1 MRTRWSGTLALAAG
15 IAYVLGTGAVAV
27 SAQAPPPKVT
37 VLKAARI
44 FDGTSDR
51 ALKNGM
57 VIVEGTTIKAV
68 GVGLAVPAGAEVI
81 DFGDSTLLPGLIDC
95 HTHVSGE
102 SGNNWAQDA
111 LANLRT
117 TVPEQAIRATANVRK
132 TLLAGFT
139 TVRDVGS
146 GEYVDV
152 GLRNSIAAGT
162 IPGPRMQVAVHALGA
177 RGGHCDESGFPYLR
191 FGHESGIED
200 GIAAGADQ
208 FRDAVRFQV
217 KYGADVIKVCATG
230 GVLSLADEVDTPQ
243 LTQDEMNAIVD
254 EAHRLRK
261 RVAVHAHGAEG
272 AKVAIRADADSIE
285 HGSFLDDEGLRM
297 MVSRGTYL
305 VPTLL
310 AGEFVSGKAAERH
323 YPPEIEAKAKAAVA
337 VRSKMFRKAV
347 ALGVKI
353 AFGTDSAV
361 SPHGLNAQEFKLMV
375 DLGMTPAA
383 ALRAATQN
391 AADLLG
397 LAKTI
402 GTLEAGK
409 QADIIAVAGDPL
421 TNIQAMETVRFVMKG
436 GAVAKNEQP

>member
-1 MRTRWSGTLALAAG
+1 MHKSMSLALALAAG
-15 IAYVLGTGAVAV
+15 IVYSPAT
-27 SAQAPPPKVT
+27 SAQTPPPKVM

-44 FDGTSDR
+44 FDGTSDKPV
-51 ALKNGM
+51 KNGM
-57 VIVEGTTIKAV
+57 VIVEGATIKAV
-68 GVGLAVPAGAEVI
+68 GTGLAVPEGAEVI
-81 DFGDSTLLPGLIDC
+81 DLGDSTLLPGLIDC
-95 HTHVSGE
+95 HTHVSFE
-102 SGNNWAQDA
+102 SGDNWAQDT
-111 LANLRT
+111 LARLRQ
-117 TVPEQAIRATANVRK
+117 TVPEQTIRATANVRK
-132 TLLAGFT
+132 TLMAGFT

-152 GLRNSIAAGT
+152 ALRNSIAAGV
-162 IPGPRMQVAVHALGA
+162 IPGPRMLVAVHALGA
-177 RGGHCDESGFPYLR
+177 RGGHCDDSSGFPYMV
-191 FGHESGIED
+191 FGHESGFED

-208 FRDAVRFQV
+208 FRDSVRFQI

-243 LTQDEMNAIVD
+243 VTQDEMNAIVD

-261 RVAVHAHGAEG
+261 KVAVHAHGAEG
-272 AKVAIRADADSIE
+272 AKVAIRAGADSIE

-310 AGEFVSGKAAERH
+310 AGEYVVGKAAERH

-337 VRSKMFRKAV
+337 VRGKMFKRAL

-375 DLGMTPAA
+375 DLGMAPAA
-383 ALRAATQN
+383 ALRAATQS

-397 LAKTI
+397 LTKTI

-409 QADIIAVAGDPL
+409 QADVIAVSGDPL
-421 TNIQAMETVRFVMKG
+421 ANIQAMETVRFVMKG
-436 GAVAKNEQP
+436 GQVAKNEQP

>member
-1 MRTRWSGTLALAAG
+1 MHKSMSLALALAAG
-15 IAYVLGTGAVAV
+15 IALFTINCPAA
-27 SAQAPPPKVT
+27 SAQTSPPPKVT

-51 ALKNGM
+51 AVKNGM
-57 VIVEGTTIKAV
+57 VIIEGSTIKAV
-68 GVGLAVPAGAEVI
+68 GAGLAVPAGAEVI
-81 DFGDSTLLPGLIDC
+81 DLGDSTVLPGLIDC
-95 HTHVSGE
+95 HTHVSFELGD
-102 SGNNWAQDA
+102 NFAQDT
-111 LANLRT
+111 LARLRES
-117 TVPEQAIRATANVRK
+117 VPEQAIRASANVRK
-132 TLLAGFT
+132 TLMAGFT

-146 GEYVDV
+146 GDYVDV
-152 GLRNSIAAGT
+152 ALRNSIAAGV
-162 IPGPRMQVAVHALGA
+162 IPGPRMLVAVHALGA
-177 RGGHCDESGFPYLR
+177 RGGHCDDGGFPYML
-191 FGHESGIED
+191 FGRESGIED

-230 GVLSLADEVDTPQ
+230 GVLSLTDEVDTPQ
-243 LTQDEMNAIVD
+243 VTQDEMNAIVD
-254 EAHRLRK
+254 EAHRLHK
-261 RVAVHAHGAEG
+261 KVAVHAHGAEG

-297 MVSRGTYL
+297 MVARGTYL

-310 AGEFVSGKAAERH
+310 AGEYVTGRAAERH
-323 YPPEIEAKAKAAVA
+323 FPPEIEAKAKAAIA
-337 VRSKMFRKAV
+337 VRSKMFKRAL

-375 DLGMTPAA
+375 DHGMAPAA

-397 LAKTI
+397 LSKTI
-402 GTLEAGK
+402 GTLEPGK
-409 QADIIAVAGDPL
+409 QADVIAVSGDPL
-421 TNIQAMETVRFVMKG
+421 ANIQLMETVRFVMKG
-436 GAVAKNEQP
+436 GVVAKNEQP

>member
-1 MRTRWSGTLALAAG
+1 MHKSMFLALALAAG
-15 IAYVLGTGAVAV
+15 LVYGTAV
-27 SAQAPPPKVT
+27 SAQAPPPPKTT

-51 ALKNGM
+51 VVKNGM
-57 VIVEGTTIKAV
+57 VIVEGSTIKAV

-81 DFGDSTLLPGLIDC
+81 DLGDSTLLPGLIDC
-95 HTHVSGE
+95 HTHVSFE
-102 SGNNWAQDA
+102 SGDNWAQDTI
-111 LANLRT
+111 ANLRRG
-117 TVPEQAIRATANVRK
+117 VPEQAIRASANVRK
-132 TLLAGFT
+132 TLMAGFT

-146 GEYVDV
+146 SEYVDV
-152 GLRNSIAAGT
+152 ALRNSIAAGV
-162 IPGPRMQVAVHALGA
+162 IPGPRMLVAVHALGA
-177 RGGHCDESGFPYLR
+177 RGGHCDDGGFPYML

-230 GVLSLADEVDTPQ
+230 GVLSLSDEVDTPQ
-243 LTQDEMNAIVD
+243 VTQDEMNAIVD
-254 EAHRLRK
+254 EAHRLHK
-261 RVAVHAHGAEG
+261 KVAVHAHGAEG

-297 MVSRGTYL
+297 MVARGTYL

-310 AGEFVSGKAAERH
+310 AGEYVSGKAAERQ

-337 VRSKMFRKAV
+337 VRSKMFKRAL

-375 DLGMTPAA
+375 DLGMAPAA

-397 LAKTI
+397 LTRTI
-402 GTLEAGK
+402 GTLEPGK
-409 QADIIAVAGDPL
+409 QADVIAVSGDPL
-421 TNIQAMETVRFVMKG
+421 ANIQVMETVRFVMKG